1 MCEYCL
7 PTPFFIGVV
16 AYKGGTGKTTL
27 STLLGVGL
35 SLFKGKK
42 VLLIDL
48 DPQANLTEVF
58 LTQSTYIEVY
68 KQHLFENK
76 VFSIE
81 FFINPDKEPILYMV
95 RGSLDKLY
103 LLPSSH
109 KYMRS
114 IDLFNVPAS
123 SVEKARARLGELAER
138 YGFDYII
145 LDLPPQMYHLVNT
158 IASISTDFFVTA
170 VSKGAFSDIAV
181 KYMLET
187 FYEWAR
193 SVRKERALNILLGIV
208 LTRFLINETHNVKVL
223 SDRLR
228 EIVLKYYENVYS
240 SVEQSFRPL
249 NVDPVFKT
257 VIYYNTIL
265 TKLRGTV
272 IGKTPYI
279 IKVVTGYYKGKAGE
293 EVRKRLILNINDL
306 VNEFEQRVYTYASNI
321 SRIA

>member
-1 MCEYCL
+1 MCEERL
-7 PTPFFIGVV
+7 STPFFIGVV

-35 SLFKGKK
+35 SLFKGKR

-58 LTQSTYIEVY
+58 LTQSTYAEVY
-68 KQHLFENK
+68 KQYFFENK

-81 FFINPDKEPILYMV
+81 FFINPDKEPALYMV
-95 RGSLDKLY
+95 RNTFDKLY

-114 IDLFNVPAS
+114 IELFNVPAS

-138 YGFDYII
+138 HGFDYII
-145 LDLPPQMYHLVNT
+145 IDLPPQMYHLVNT

-181 KYMLET
+181 RYMLEA

-193 SVRKERALNILLGIV
+193 TVRKERVLNILLGIV
-208 LTRFLINETHNVKVL
+208 LTRFLTNETHNIKIFG
-223 SDRLR
+223 DRLR
-228 EIVLKYYENVYS
+228 EIVLRYYEGLRS
-240 SVEQSFRPL
+240 RAEFTFQPISL
-249 NVDPVFKT
+249 DPVFRT
-257 VIYYNTIL
+257 VLYYNTIL
-265 TKLRGTV
+265 TKLRGTI

-279 IKVVTGYYKGKAGE
+279 VKVVSGYYRGKSGE
-293 EVRKRLILNINDL
+293 EIRKRLISNISDL
-306 VNEFEQRVYTYASNI
+306 VNEFEERVNTYASI
-321 SRIA
+321 IA